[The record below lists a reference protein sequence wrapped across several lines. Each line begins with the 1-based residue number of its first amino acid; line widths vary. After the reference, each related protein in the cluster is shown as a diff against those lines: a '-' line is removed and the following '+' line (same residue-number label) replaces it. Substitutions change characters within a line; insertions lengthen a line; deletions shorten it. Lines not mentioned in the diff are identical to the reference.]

1 MKSKNYIKYFEVSKT
16 RLILTVIFGALS
28 AAGLVFFTVVWGG
41 GPAGSVMLIVGIIGL
56 IVSNS
61 GRISDREYDEY
72 MQRRAK
78 ALYTEKSVD
87 TSFTPQ
93 ISINKYDV
101 AGERLTKKGRDGKI
115 RSDILCTAD
124 IGSDK
129 TNITVVLAVVGA
141 NDSDR
146 KLTRFKD
153 SVQNCT
159 AVLDERCNDA
169 DNNIKCA
176 YLTVKSDSAG
186 EVCFPVPEND
196 YDIEKLVENINS
208 HTS

>member
-141 NDSDR
+141 NDSDG

-169 DNNIKCA
+169 DKNIKCA
-176 YLTVKSDSAG
+176 YLTVRSDSMG
-186 EVCFPVPEND
+186 EISFPVPDND
-196 YDIEKLVENINS
+196 YDIEIFVKNVNS
-208 HTS
+208 NGR

>member
-1 MKSKNYIKYFEVSKT
+1 MKSKKYIKYFEVSKT
-16 RLILTVIFGALS
+16 RLVLTIIFGALS
-28 AAGLVFFTVVWGG
+28 AAGLIFFTVVWGG
-41 GPAGSVMLIVGIIGL
+41 GPAGSVMLIVGVIGL
-56 IVSNS
+56 IIANA

-78 ALYTEKSVD
+78 ALYTESDSD

-93 ISINKYDV
+93 ISINQYDI

-115 RSDILCTAD
+115 RSDMLCMAD
-124 IGSDK
+124 IRSDK
-129 TNITVVLAVVGA
+129 TNITVVLAAVGA
-141 NDSDR
+141 NDTDK

-153 SVQNCT
+153 SVQNIT
-159 AVLDERCNDA
+159 AVLDERSNDA
-169 DNNIKCA
+169 DNNIKRT

-196 YDIEKLVENINS
+196 YDIGRLVENINS